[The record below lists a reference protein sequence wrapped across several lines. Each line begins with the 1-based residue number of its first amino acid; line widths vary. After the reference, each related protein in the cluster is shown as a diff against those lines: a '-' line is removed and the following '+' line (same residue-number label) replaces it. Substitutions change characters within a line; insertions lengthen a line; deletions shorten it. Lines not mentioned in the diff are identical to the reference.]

1 MTVSRKARVFWPI
14 LATLVLADCSTKR
27 LVVDQLTGDPGPHPL
42 LGEWLR
48 VTLAYNPG
56 AALNL
61 SLGSASRVVFSLA
74 AVVAVVLL
82 LLLYRQTDPG
92 GRLRA
97 GAIALVAGGALG
109 NLLDRLRSPRGVVD
123 FIDLGIGDTRFWTFN
138 VADVGVTLGA
148 VLLAAI
154 LWQEDAVA
162 ERAAAG

>member
-97 GAIALVAGGALG
+97 AAIALVAGGALG
-109 NLLDRLRSPRGVVD
+109 NLLDRLRSPQGVVD

-154 LWQEDAVA
+154 LWQEDAVV
-162 ERAAAG
+162 EKAAAV

>member
-27 LVVDQLTGDPGPHPL
+27 LVVEQLTADPGPHPI

-74 AVVAVVLL
+74 ALVAVTLL
-82 LLLYRQTDPG
+82 LLLYRKTEPG
-92 GRLRA
+92 SRLRA
-97 GAIALVAGGALG
+97 AAIALVAGGALG

-123 FIDLGIGDTRFWTFN
+123 FIDLGVGDSRFWTFN
-138 VADVGVTLGA
+138 VADVGVMLGA
-148 VLLAAI
+148 LLLAAI
-154 LWQEDAVA
+154 LWQEDTVA
-162 ERAAAG
+162 EKAAA

>member
-27 LVVDQLTGDPGPHPL
+27 LVVEQLTADPGPHPI

-61 SLGSASRVVFSLA
+61 SVGSASRVVFSIA
-74 AVVAVVLL
+74 ALVAVTLL
-82 LLLYRQTDPG
+82 LLLYRQTEPG
-92 GRLRA
+92 SRLRA
-97 GAIALVAGGALG
+97 AAIALVAGGALG

-123 FIDLGIGDTRFWTFN
+123 FIDLGVGDSRFWTFN
-138 VADVGVTLGA
+138 VADVGVMLGA
-148 VLLAAI
+148 ILLAAI
-154 LWQEDAVA
+154 LWQEDTAA
-162 ERAAAG
+162 EKAAA

>member
-1 MTVSRKARVFWPI
+1 MTVSRKARVFWPM

-27 LVVDQLTGDPGPHPL
+27 LVVDQLTGDPGPHPV

-82 LLLYRQTDPG
+82 LVLYRRTEPTG
-92 GRLRA
+92 GLRA
-97 GAIALVAGGALG
+97 AAIALVAGGALG

-123 FIDLGIGDTRFWTFN
+123 FIDLGFGEARFWTFN

-154 LWQEDAVA
+154 LWQEDALA
-162 ERAAAG
+162 EKAAAV